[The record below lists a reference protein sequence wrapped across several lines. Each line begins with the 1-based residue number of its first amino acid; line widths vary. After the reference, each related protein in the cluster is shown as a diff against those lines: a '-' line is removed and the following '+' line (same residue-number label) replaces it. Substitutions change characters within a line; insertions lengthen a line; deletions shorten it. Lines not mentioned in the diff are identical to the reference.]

1 TVSLRIE
8 DYAMIG
14 DTHTVALV
22 GNDGSID
29 WLCLPRFD
37 SPSVFTRLLGTA
49 EHGHWQLSPRG
60 GVRRVAR
67 RYRPDTL
74 ILETDLETPD
84 GEVRLIDLMPVRGGR
99 ADVLRIVEGRR
110 GRVPMRMDLVLRFD
124 YGSIVP
130 WVERTDGRL
139 LAFGGPDAML
149 LETPLP
155 TRGEHLTTVS
165 EFVVSEGDRVPFRL
179 TWFASHEQP
188 PAGGLD
194 CEADLAATEQ
204 FWTDWSS
211 GSRLGAE
218 WRDEAMRSLITLKA
232 LTYAPTGGS
241 VAAPT
246 TSLPEHLGG
255 VRNWDYRYCW
265 LRDATFVLSAFIN
278 SGHRAEA
285 EAWRGWLIRAVGGD
299 PDHLQIMYGI
309 GGERRLPEHELPWL
323 PGYGG
328 SRPVRIGNGAA
339 PQLQLDA
346 AGMVFDALHLA
357 HTKGLAEPGDAAWAV
372 KTGMLDLLERRW
384 VEPDSGLWEVRAERR
399 HYTHSKVMSW
409 VAFDRAVK
417 TIERYGMRG
426 PLDRWR
432 ALRRQIHDEVCER
445 SWNDRVGAFTMS
457 YGSDLLDAS
466 LLTMPL
472 VGFLPVDDP
481 RVQATIR
488 AIEQQLAFGD
498 FLLRYETPDAEVDG
512 LPPGEG
518 AFLLCTAWLANCYAM
533 AGRLDRA
540 RDLTR
545 RLVGISNDVGLLA
558 EQYDPVEGRMLGNFP
573 QAFSHL
579 GLVSA
584 INAINGWGPP
594 SEPEE

>member
-1 TVSLRIE
+1 MSLRIE

-22 GNDGSID
+22 GTDGSID

-49 EHGHWQLSPRG
+49 DHGHWQISPRG
-60 GVRRVAR
+60 GVRRVTR
-67 RYRPDTL
+67 RYRADTL
-74 ILETDLETPD
+74 ILETDLETTD
-84 GEVRLIDLMPVRGGR
+84 GEVRLIDLMPVRDGR

-130 WVERTDGRL
+130 WVERMNGRL

-155 TRGEHLTTVS
+155 THGEHLTTVS
-165 EFVVSEGDRVPFRL
+165 EFEVSEGDRIPFRL
-179 TWFASHEQP
+179 TWFPSHEQP
-188 PAGGLD
+188 PASGLD

-309 GGERRLPEHELPWL
+309 GGERRLPEHELDWL
-323 PGYGG
+323 PGHEG

-357 HTKGLAEPGDAAWAV
+357 QTKGVAGPGDEVWAV

-384 VEPDSGLWEVRAERR
+384 VEPDSGLWEARAERR

-432 ALRRQIHDEVCER
+432 AVRQQIHDEVCEQAW
-445 SWNDRVGAFTMS
+445 SDRVGAFTMS

-498 FLLRYETPDAEVDG
+498 FLLRYETPDSGVDG

-545 RLVGISNDVGLLA
+545 RLIAISNDVGLLA
-558 EQYDPVEGRMLGNFP
+558 EQYDPVEARMLGNFP